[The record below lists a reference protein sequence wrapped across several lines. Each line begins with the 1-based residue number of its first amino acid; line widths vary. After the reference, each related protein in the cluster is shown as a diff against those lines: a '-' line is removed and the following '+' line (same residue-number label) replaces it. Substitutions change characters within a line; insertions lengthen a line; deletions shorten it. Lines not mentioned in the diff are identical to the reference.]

1 MRNSSESIIHS
12 SDLMVR
18 AEGVNAVINAFKRMF
33 PVTFKTFLG
42 LDGIFV
48 SFLFIMASDSVL
60 AYKV

>member
-1 MRNSSESIIHS
+1 
-12 SDLMVR
+12 MVR
-18 AEGVNAVINAFKRMF
+18 VEGVNAVINAFKRMF

-60 AYKV
+60 ACKV